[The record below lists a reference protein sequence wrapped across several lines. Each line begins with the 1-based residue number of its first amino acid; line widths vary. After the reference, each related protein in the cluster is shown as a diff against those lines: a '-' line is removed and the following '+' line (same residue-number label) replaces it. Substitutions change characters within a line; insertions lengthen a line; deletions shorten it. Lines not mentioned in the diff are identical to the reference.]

1 MWRSPSQKLI
11 ALFKAFKTYIK
22 GFKRL
27 DSRLCWEASSSKAAT
42 SKRLLHVNATG
53 SVEQSLEA
61 VQAELLEATADS
73 EAEAKALAKE
83 RAFAVGR
90 KAQGTREAVALA
102 TEEVADPELRA
113 CVAGM
118 AAAEAAYHQ
127 GASAE
132 EALHTAS
139 HEAMAMAQK
148 LPVEL
153 AQQCAALAQ
162 GAVIGRAAAPGPFS
176 KMGFKRWL
184 SMGFRGCSMGS

>member
-83 RAFAVGR
+83 LAAYCRGHAW
-90 KAQGTREAVALA
+90 REAVALA